1 MEEKEMLEKYEQA
14 KKLREDIG
22 DLLEKSDLELDV
34 VIAVLMAI
42 STEAAII
49 QADMP
54 PHVFIAKFSSAVC
67 TLVDSLQELEEGEGE
82 GEDDDPMPTTHY
94 VIH

>member
-1 MEEKEMLEKYEQA
+1 MDEKEMLEKYEQA

-22 DLLEKSDLELDV
+22 DLLEKSNIELDV
-34 VIAVLMAI
+34 VIAVLMAVA
-42 STEAAII
+42 TEAAIV

-54 PHVFIAKFSSAVC
+54 PHILVAKFSMAVC

-82 GEDDDPMPTTHY
+82 DDDSTPTTHY

>member
-42 STEAAII
+42 GTE
-49 QADMP
+49 
-54 PHVFIAKFSSAVC
+54 VFLGGLHFSR
-67 TLVDSLQELEEGEGE
+67 
-82 GEDDDPMPTTHY
+82 
-94 VIH
+94 